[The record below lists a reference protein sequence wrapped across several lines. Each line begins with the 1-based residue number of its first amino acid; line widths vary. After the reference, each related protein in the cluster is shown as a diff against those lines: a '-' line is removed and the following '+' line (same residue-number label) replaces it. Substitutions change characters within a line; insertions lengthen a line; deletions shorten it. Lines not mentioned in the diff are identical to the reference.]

1 MNNDTLAELRK
12 AEFLIEAER
21 KDRAAVVGGIA
32 GLKAIKIKTL
42 PIEAYESVLLHWSN
56 MLTMSSILIELLK
69 ESNGNC

>member
-12 AEFLIEAER
+12 AEFLIETES
-21 KDRAAVVGGIA
+21 KYLAAIVSGTIA
-32 GLKAIKIKTL
+32 LKAIKIKTL

-69 ESNGNC
+69 ESNGSS